1 MVLGFFLRT
10 IVVVVAEDE
19 PKRRRIRPKI
29 SDSFQNAQL
38 GAQFPVWNFSELNWA
53 PKSLKNSPIDLG
65 LTLVE
70 GASYLGAQPKQELLF
85 FPGGFP
91 PGPPKPV
98 LLIFPGGSPRAPPG
112 KRIFLLCCALCV
124 VGVGRW

>member
-53 PKSLKNSPIDLG
+53 PKSLKNSPIDLCHREYDNIYSFSCAG
-65 LTLVE
+65 GGKLKVWRDIRSDIAEKGYSRAATPTDDSGHRQSTETRSSTSIITVE
-70 GASYLGAQPKQELLF
+70 H
-85 FPGGFP
+85 
-91 PGPPKPV
+91 
-98 LLIFPGGSPRAPPG
+98 
-112 KRIFLLCCALCV
+112 
-124 VGVGRW
+124 